1 MDRPTELPPLPDE
14 GIVLAARA
22 RDWREAV
29 ETAGRALTASGATD
43 AGYATDM
50 IRMIEAHGPYVVVA
64 PGLALAH
71 ARPGPAVRRD
81 GLAIVTL
88 AEPVE
93 FGHPYN
99 DPVRVVLALAG
110 ASSARHL
117 QLVAE
122 IANIFNDSD
131 AVERLAEARDAA
143 EVRGILGVPA

>member
-1 MDRPTELPPLPDE
+1 MDLPTALPALPDG

-29 ETAGRALTASGATD
+29 DVAGRALTASGATD
-43 AGYATDM
+43 AGYTVDM
-50 IRMIEAHGPYVVVA
+50 VRMIEEHGPYVVVA

-88 AEPVE
+88 ADPVP

-131 AVERLAEARDAA
+131 AVASLADATDA
-143 EVRGILGVPA
+143 DEVRGILGVGA